1 MYTIFHWL
9 DIVAPPWP
17 SGAEMFILS
26 IICCN
31 KLHGC
36 NLKTVQWQLS
46 NVWDLTYELWVERDV
61 YSAHVIQIQVWS
73 DISRECILSDNNQ

>member
-1 MYTIFHWL
+1 MNLHSLVRLSFTQYHKVISYHW
-9 DIVAPPWP
+9 
-17 SGAEMFILS
+17 
-26 IICCN
+26 
-31 KLHGC
+31 
-36 NLKTVQWQLS
+36 QWQLS